1 MLDYEMA
8 GVYYDSTL
16 ITLPKNEANGN
27 QIGQKAMFL
36 NDFIKYKK
44 AYDLED
50 SLQNLAAMNPNE
62 LDFKL
67 EEMITQRKEA
77 QKKKEENSVN
87 SSVLK
92 SNTTSSLSRDFKR
105 WILYDPAESIKA
117 KNEFVRNWG
126 NRALED
132 NWRRSEKT
140 MGSFSLKIERQTI
153 DPPQSN
159 LKTTASSEE
168 EMKALLAKKEIEQE
182 KQEMLK
188 KIPTT
193 HIQKIASKRKQEE
206 ALFQIGKIYK
216 LKFNDEEKAKTT
228 FNNLTT
234 NFPRS
239 IYEPEALYYL
249 AIMEKDAQSN
259 SFATRLI
266 NDYPSSSFA
275 RQLKKGSVKLSKDKE
290 TEALT
295 FYSKAFNLYDQND
308 FNQALTQIDQGLN
321 EYVGSQIEDKMAML
335 RIMVLKKIGNK
346 DQYVISLNDFMRSY
360 PSSDLVLKAKELLA
374 VLN

>member
-1 MLDYEMA
+1 
-8 GVYYDSTL
+8 
-16 ITLPKNEANGN
+16 
-27 QIGQKAMFL
+27 
-36 NDFIKYKK
+36 
-44 AYDLED
+44 
-50 SLQNLAAMNPNE
+50 
-62 LDFKL
+62 
-67 EEMITQRKEA
+67 
-77 QKKKEENSVN
+77 
-87 SSVLK
+87 
-92 SNTTSSLSRDFKR
+92 
-105 WILYDPAESIKA
+105 
-117 KNEFVRNWG
+117 
-126 NRALED
+126 
-132 NWRRSEKT
+132 
-140 MGSFSLKIERQTI
+140 
-153 DPPQSN
+153 
-159 LKTTASSEE
+159 
-168 EMKALLAKKEIEQE
+168 MKALLAKKEIEQE

-259 SFATRLI
+259 SFATKLI
-266 NDYPSSSFA
+266 KDYPSSSFA